1 MTDLDKIEKILFE
14 YIEYGFQDSSFELV
28 QQISYEDIHN
38 LIKKYRTAEK
48 TLDYFKEIINQ
59 DFRLLPECSQGLK
72 CHASLMRL
80 HQAET
85 KEIFDMELEYASALK
100 VHIGS
105 LRGGLES

>member
-1 MTDLDKIEKILFE
+1 MIDLDKIEKILFE
-14 YIEYGFQDSSFELV
+14 YTEYGFKDSSFELV
-28 QQISYEDIHN
+28 QQITNEDIYN

-48 TLDYFKEIINQ
+48 TIEYFKERVKQEFNA
-59 DFRLLPECSQGLK
+59 LPSCSQGLK

-100 VHIGS
+100 K
-105 LRGGLES
+105 